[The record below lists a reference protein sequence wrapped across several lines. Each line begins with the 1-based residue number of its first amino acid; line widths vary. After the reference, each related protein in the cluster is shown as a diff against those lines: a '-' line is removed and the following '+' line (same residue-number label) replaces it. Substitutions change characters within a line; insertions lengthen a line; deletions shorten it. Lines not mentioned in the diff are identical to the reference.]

1 MSVPAVQME
10 SADDAIPIG
19 EFQGAI
25 QQALGMGELGATE
38 AVNLVLTQAVYHGA
52 SDIHF
57 EPWHAAISIRFRID
71 GILHEVGRIPAEFQ
85 SKVVSRIK
93 VLADLVVYQRE
104 LPQDGRIDADQ
115 TGGGHAMRVS
125 SFPTVSGEKIVVR
138 VLSIIHELLDLDSL
152 GFEPEMVDR
161 LREILTR
168 QQGTLLLTGPSSSGK
183 TTTIYSLLRDIKR
196 TSDRTSN
203 IVTIEDPVEY
213 NLRDI
218 AQSQVN
224 ASTGF
229 TFDSA
234 LRSILRQD
242 PEVIMVG
249 EIRDAE
255 TSKMAIQ
262 AGLTGHLVIS
272 TIHSGSAAGV
282 FTRLIDMGIEPYL
295 VSSSVC
301 GVLAQRLVRINCPS
315 CMETYTPDRRV
326 LAKLGQADADGPF
339 YHGKGCD
346 HCQGIGYR
354 GRAAIGELLVVGPT
368 LSQMVLQRA
377 TTGALQA
384 SAVEDGMTVLSQGGW
399 QMVCGGRTTP
409 EELYR
414 VAPPMAL

>member
-1 MSVPAVQME
+1 MSRPAVQME
-10 SADDAIPIG
+10 STSAPIPIA
-19 EFQGAI
+19 ELQGAI
-25 QQALGMGELGATE
+25 QQALSKGEFGATE
-38 AVNLVLTQAVYHGA
+38 VVNVLLTQAVFHGA
-52 SDIHF
+52 SDVHF
-57 EPWHAAISIRFRID
+57 EPWHAAISVRFRID

-85 SKVVSRIK
+85 SKVISRIK
-93 VLADLVVYQRE
+93 VLADMVVYQRE
-104 LPQDGRIDADQ
+104 VPQDGRIDSDQ

-125 SFPTVSGEKIVVR
+125 SFPTVSGEKLVVR
-138 VLSIIHELLDLDSL
+138 VLGIIHELLDLDTL
-152 GFEPEMVDR
+152 GFEPAIVDR
-161 LREILTR
+161 LREILGR

-218 AQSQVN
+218 AQSQV
-224 ASTGF
+224 STSSGF
-229 TFDSA
+229 SFDSA

-295 VSSSVC
+295 VSSSIS
-301 GVLAQRLVRINCPS
+301 GVLSQRLLRINCPS
-315 CMETYTPDRRV
+315 CMETYEPDRRV
-326 LAKLGQADADGPF
+326 LVKLGHADAEGPF

-354 GRAAIGELLVVGPT
+354 GRAAIGELLIVGPK

-384 SAVEDGMTVLSQGGW
+384 SAVEDGMSVLSESGW
-399 QMVCGGRTTP
+399 QMVSGGRTTP

-414 VAPPMAL
+414 VAPPAPF

>member
-10 SADDAIPIG
+10 SENAEIPIS
-19 EFQGAI
+19 ELQSAI

-52 SDIHF
+52 SDVHF

-85 SKVVSRIK
+85 SKVISRIK
-93 VLADLVVYQRE
+93 VLADMVVYQRE
-104 LPQDGRIDADQ
+104 LPQDGRIDANQ

-125 SFPTVSGEKIVVR
+125 SFPTVSGEKLVVR

-152 GFEPEMVDR
+152 GFDPELVDR
-161 LREILTR
+161 LREILVR

-213 NLRDI
+213 YLRDI

-295 VSSSVC
+295 VSSSVS
-301 GVLAQRLVRINCPS
+301 GVLSQRLVRINCPS
-315 CMETYTPDRRV
+315 CMEVYIPDRRV
-326 LAKLGQADADGPF
+326 LAKLGQADAKGPF

-354 GRAAIGELLVVGPT
+354 GRAAIGELLIVGPT
-368 LSQMVLQRA
+368 LSQMVLQCA

-384 SAVEDGMTVLSQGGW
+384 SAVEDGMTQLSQSGW

-414 VAPPMAL
+414 VAPPTSM

>member
-1 MSVPAVQME
+1 MSVPAVEMP
-10 SADDAIPIG
+10 SSDGPVAIS
-19 EFQGAI
+19 ELQAVI
-25 QQALGMGELGATE
+25 QHALGKGEKGATE
-38 AVNLVLTQAVYHGA
+38 AVNAILTQAVYHGA
-52 SDIHF
+52 SDVHF
-57 EPWHAAISIRFRID
+57 EPWHAAISVRFRID

-85 SKVVSRIK
+85 AKVISRIK
-93 VLADLVVYQRE
+93 VMADMVVYQRE
-104 LPQDGRIDADQ
+104 VPQDGRIDADM

-138 VLSIIHELLDLDSL
+138 VLGIIHELLDLDSL
-152 GFEPEMVDR
+152 GFEAETVEK

-183 TTTIYSLLRDIKR
+183 TTTIYALLRDIKR

-218 AQSQVN
+218 AQSQVS

-295 VSSSVC
+295 ISSSLC

-315 CMETYTPDRRV
+315 CLEIYQPDRRV
-326 LAKLGQADADGPF
+326 LAKIGRMEEHGPF
-339 YHGKGCD
+339 YRGKGCD

-354 GRAAIGELLVVGPT
+354 GRAAIGELLIVGPRT
-368 LSQMVLQRA
+368 SELVLQRA
-377 TTGALQA
+377 TTGALHA
-384 SAVEDGMTVLSQGGW
+384 TAVDEGMTALSQAGW
-399 QMVCGGRTTP
+399 QMVTAGRTTP
-409 EELYR
+409 EELHR
-414 VAPPMAL
+414 VAPMTAL